1 MEPETAEKIRVF
13 QEEIA
18 RLEIENQDLI
28 DEEMDISC
36 NGGEQEALE
45 KKGWNINM
53 I

>member
-18 RLEIENQDLI
+18 RLEIENRDLI

-36 NGGEQEALE
+36 NVGE
-45 KKGWNINM
+45 
-53 I
+53 